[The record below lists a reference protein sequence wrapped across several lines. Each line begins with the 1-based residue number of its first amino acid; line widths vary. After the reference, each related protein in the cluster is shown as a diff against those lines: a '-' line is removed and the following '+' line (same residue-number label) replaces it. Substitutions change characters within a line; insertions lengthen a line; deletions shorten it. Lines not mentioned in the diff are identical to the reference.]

1 MKLFSTVMAVMGS
14 LTISL
19 GLVLQK
25 RGVAWFKHT
34 DKNSAEFKLLRN
46 IWLIGFAL
54 NNLLSIFYYFALK
67 GLSASV
73 VSAMMG
79 LNIIFSAIFSKLILK
94 EHLSKTVIS
103 LSLIL
108 VIFIALANLTSPEE
122 KSIAVPVDYEIYI
135 FFLLPFCIAVVAQ
148 LLKKLA
154 IIKGELYAIVFAAS
168 AGSLEGFIIILI
180 KALQVS
186 KGSNPL
192 LYFSSPYL
200 YLYILASV
208 SLIMFMQVA
217 YSHGRMTRTGPVRWS
232 MQILYSVIICYISFD
247 TQFIPVQI
255 AAFAGII
262 LCVILIQLKKT

>member
-1 MKLFSTVMAVMGS
+1 MKLFSTGMAVMGS
-14 LTISL
+14 LIISL

-34 DKNSAEFKLLRN
+34 DKKSAEFKLLRN
-46 IWLIGFAL
+46 IWFLGFAL

-73 VSAMMG
+73 VGAMMG
-79 LNIIFSAIFSKLILK
+79 LNIIFSAIFSRLILK
-94 EHLSKTVIS
+94 EHLSKTVIA
-103 LSLIL
+103 LSIIL
-108 VIFIALANLTSPEE
+108 VIFIAMANLTSPEE
-122 KSIAVPVDYEIYI
+122 KAVPIPAESEIYL
-135 FFLLPFCIAVVAQ
+135 FFALPFCMTAVAQ
-148 LLKKLA
+148 LLKKNSV
-154 IIKGELYAIVFAAS
+154 IKGEPYAILFAAS

-180 KALQVS
+180 KALQAS

-192 LYFSSPYL
+192 FYFSSPYL

-217 YSHGRMTRTGPVRWS
+217 YSHGRMTRTGPVLWA
-232 MQILYSVIICYISFD
+232 MQILYPVVISYISFG
-247 TQFIPVQI
+247 TQFIPLQTT
-255 AAFAGII
+255 AFAGII